1 MTPDTSTPTA
11 APAARAATPDDAAE
25 ISRLRSAYV
34 LSEPLGEEW
43 LDRTRDHLAGRLGPA
58 GDARA
63 YVVDAPN
70 GGLAACALGLIHPVL
85 PGPRYPK
92 GLAARI
98 HLVATHTDFR
108 RRGLARATVAALLDH
123 LTRDGVTLFELHASK
138 DATRLYEEFGFASKS
153 ALMRMTRLSP
163 APGEGR
169 P

>member
-1 MTPDTSTPTA
+1 MTLNTSTA
-11 APAARAATPDDAAE
+11 AMALAVRQATPDDAAE

-43 LDRTRDHLAGRLGPA
+43 LDRTRNHLAGRLGPT

-63 YVVDAPN
+63 YVVDAPT
-70 GGLAACALGLIHPVL
+70 GGLASCALGLIHPVL

-98 HLVATHTDFR
+98 HLVATHPDFR
-108 RRGLARATVAALLDH
+108 RRGLARATVSALLDH

-138 DATRLYEEFGFASKS
+138 DAAPLYEEFGFVSQS

-163 APGEGR
+163 ASGEGR
-169 P
+169 A

>member
-1 MTPDTSTPTA
+1 MTPDTSTP
-11 APAARAATPDDAAE
+11 APALAVRPATPDDAAE
-25 ISRLRSAYV
+25 ISRLRSAHV
-34 LSEPLGEEW
+34 QSEPLGKEW

-63 YVVDAPN
+63 YVVDAPA

-98 HLVATHTDFR
+98 HLVATHPDFR
-108 RRGLARATVAALLDH
+108 RRGLARATVSALLNH

-138 DATRLYEEFGFASKS
+138 DAAPLYEEFGFASEP

-169 P
+169 A